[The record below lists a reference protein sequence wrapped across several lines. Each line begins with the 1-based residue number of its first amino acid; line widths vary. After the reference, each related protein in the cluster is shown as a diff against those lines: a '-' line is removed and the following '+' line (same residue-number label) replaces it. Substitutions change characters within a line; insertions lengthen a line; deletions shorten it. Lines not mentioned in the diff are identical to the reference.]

1 MTRTKSST
9 WRNIRLILH
18 REVRDQ
24 LRDRRTLFMVVVLP
38 LMLYPG
44 MGVGMLQMA
53 MYFTEQPRQV
63 VILGADHLPEPALL
77 EGGRFATHW
86 FSNPE
91 TSSKLR
97 VLTDSPG
104 QLPPTNGNAEKQA
117 AFLKTARYLAKLIRR
132 RNELVAR
139 LAPWDPKLID
149 ELSPVQA
156 ATLRAKRTS
165 GELPTRP
172 PDLDDTQA
180 EFDAIKLHIG
190 EVFASS
196 KFQVLLIIP
205 EGLGENVSRI
215 SELLEAGKSGDE
227 LSAVPLVRLV
237 VARNRADDKS
247 EVAYARVREALDKW
261 EKQILRDRLDR
272 AGIPE
277 TVPDPI
283 SVLGINVANQ
293 EEIAAS
299 MWSKLF
305 PGLLVIMALT
315 GAFYPAID
323 VAAGEKERGTME
335 TLLICPATRSEI
347 VVGKFLT
354 VMLFSLATTILNL
367 ISMGLTGRYIMSVAT
382 GGAGAAGVLTSGLP
396 LPTPLAIVW
405 LMVLLIPLAAFFSA
419 LCLALA
425 TFARSNK
432 EGQYYL
438 TPLFMVTIGLTM
450 FAMSPTIELS
460 TTASQSLFYC
470 AMPVVGPALL
480 LKALLVNPSNTGILV
495 FGLPV
500 LMSSVGYAFIALW
513 WAVEQFKSE
522 EVLFREAEQFDLKL
536 WLRHLLRDKDPTPTF
551 TQAAGC
557 FVLMLLLQFASIS
570 FVGGIFNGLSPEEF
584 GRKILQMAVVQQ
596 IALIGAPALFMA
608 VLLTSSAR
616 KTLKLR
622 MPSLSFLGAAI
633 VLPIVLHPLAS
644 ELLSSLSEFFPQ
656 LPESAKAAFAA
667 MSDDSIPLIMIIGTF
682 ALAPAICEEI
692 AFRGFILSGF
702 SRGGRMGVAVVLSSV
717 TFGIIHMIPQQV
729 FNATLLGLVLG
740 LLAIRSGSLLPG
752 IIFHLLFNSLA
763 VLHSQATATLL
774 ETRPAWLDSD
784 AVRWLIVLDVENSV
798 IRYNFLT
805 LILCGV
811 VATLVIR
818 WLIRM
823 KPGADTTRM
832 PALASP
838 APTLTASQT

>member
-1 MTRTKSST
+1 
-9 WRNIRLILH
+9 
-18 REVRDQ
+18 
-24 LRDRRTLFMVVVLP
+24 MVVILP
-38 LMLYPG
+38 LLLYPG
-44 MGVGMLQMA
+44 MGLGMLQMA

-97 VLTDSPG
+97 VLTDSQTDPS
-104 QLPPTNGNAEKQA
+104 QTNVSAKEPAKL
-117 AFLKTARYLAKLIRR
+117 LKTAQHLAKLIKR
-132 RNELVAR
+132 RNELVIR
-139 LAPWDPKLID
+139 LAPWTPELID
-149 ELSPVQA
+149 ELPAVQA
-156 ATLRAKRTS
+156 ATIRSERMT
-165 GELPTRP
+165 GEQSPRP
-172 PDLDDTQA
+172 PDLDHA
-180 EFDAIKLHIG
+180 ESELNTLKLEIG

-205 EGLGENVSRI
+205 EGLGQNVARI
-215 SELLEAGKSGDE
+215 TELLAEGSSGEE
-227 LSAVPLVRLV
+227 LNAVPLLRPV

-354 VMLFSLATTILNL
+354 VMLFSLGTTILNL
-367 ISMGLTGRYIMSVAT
+367 ISMGMTGRYIMSVASGVT
-382 GGAGAAGVLTSGLP
+382 GAAGALTAGLP
-396 LPTPLAIVW
+396 LPTPLAMLW

-500 LMSSVGYAFIALW
+500 LMSSVGYGFIALW

-522 EVLFREAEQFDLKL
+522 DVLFREAEQFDLKL

-557 FVLMLLLQFASIS
+557 FMLMMVLQFVSIS
-570 FVGGIFNGLSPEEF
+570 FVGGAFNGLSPEEF
-584 GRKILQMAVVQQ
+584 GRKLLQMAVVQQ

-616 KTLKLR
+616 KTLRLS
-622 MPSLSFLGAAI
+622 MPSLSFVGAAI

-656 LPESAKAAFAA
+656 LPDSAKAAFAA
-667 MSDDSIPLIMIIGTF
+667 MSDDSIPLIMILATF
-682 ALAPAICEEI
+682 ALTPAICEEV

-702 SRGGRMGVAVVLSSV
+702 GRGGRMGVAVVLSSV

-763 VLHSQATATLL
+763 VLHSQATSILI
-774 ETRPAWLDSD
+774 ESRPPWLDSN
-784 AVRWLIVLDVENSV
+784 AVGWLLVLDIENGA
-798 IRYNFLT
+798 IRYNFRT

-811 VATLVIR
+811 VAFLVIR

-823 KPGADTTRM
+823 KPESNSAPM

-838 APTLTASQT
+838 APTRTASQT